1 MIVQVKM
8 TIDEALEYADEWAQG
23 TTFHEESQGWR
34 VVCAILALEV
44 RRLNGEVKDSIEDAN
59 RLKKENL
66 VLNLQLLNIEQN
78 FIELKTRVEGLA
90 LQNELLRKELG

>member
-1 MIVQVKM
+1 MKVKM
-8 TIDEALEYADEWAQG
+8 TVDEALEFADEWAQE
-23 TTFHEESQGWR
+23 TTFHEDSQGWR

-44 RRLNGEVKDSIEDAN
+44 RRLNGEVKDSLEDAN

-66 VLNLQLLNIEQN
+66 VLNLQLLNTEQN
-78 FIELKTRVEGLA
+78 FIELRNKAEGLA